1 MGLYLTLKN
10 ILGMHKQNEL
20 KSEIPK
26 GGLIKKIDENTT
38 CIVTQNDNGMIIESY
53 ITRCPK
59 SISDASQKYL

>member
-1 MGLYLTLKN
+1 
-10 ILGMHKQNEL
+10 MHKQNEL